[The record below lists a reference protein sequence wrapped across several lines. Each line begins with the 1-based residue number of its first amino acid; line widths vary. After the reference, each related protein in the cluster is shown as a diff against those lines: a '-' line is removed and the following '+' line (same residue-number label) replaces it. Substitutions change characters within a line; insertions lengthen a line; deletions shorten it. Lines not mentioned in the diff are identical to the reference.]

1 MITATELRRR
11 SRFLLGATIAWNS
24 LEAIVAVASGLSAGS
39 IALVGFGFDSVIE
52 VFAACVVLWHLR
64 GLSETRER
72 LALRLIGLSFFAL
85 AAYITIAAVRDLV
98 VGDHPAESLVGI
110 ALAVASLVVMPALA
124 IAKRRTGQRLGSATV
139 VAESAE
145 TFLCAY
151 LSAVLL
157 AGLVLNATLG
167 WWWADPV
174 AGLVIAALALR
185 EGSEAWNGSA
195 CCDAP

>member
-1 MITATELRRR
+1 
-11 SRFLLGATIAWNS
+11 
-24 LEAIVAVASGLSAGS
+24 
-39 IALVGFGFDSVIE
+39 
-52 VFAACVVLWHLR
+52 
-64 GLSETRER
+64 
-72 LALRLIGLSFFAL
+72 
-85 AAYITIAAVRDLV
+85 V
-98 VGDHPAESLVGI
+98 VGDHPAESTVGI

-124 IAKRRTGQRLGSATV
+124 TAKRRTGQRLGSATV

-174 AGLVIAALALR
+174 AGLVIAARALR